1 MGVFAQ
7 RKCYAIS
14 RKDFCPS
21 PFYMASALI
30 ISIRVWTIFK
40 ISVART
46 TFSRSTFLLRF
57 FFFRAIFCASSF
69 CYSIYLSV
77 VYWYN
82 KDREKA
88 ACEQVRGKGSL
99 YGYSLQ
105 IGYFGS
111 LEKQGVFNV
120 QIAKRETPFRRSDSI
135 SAQSKNDI
143 SGKRGTALLS
153 AGLPAG
159 GLTGICQG

>member
-1 MGVFAQ
+1 ML
-7 RKCYAIS
+7 CYR

-88 ACEQVRGKGSL
+88 ACERVRGKGSL

-105 IGYFGS
+105 TGYFGS
-111 LEKQGVFNV
+111 LEKQGAFNV

-135 SAQSKNDI
+135 SAQSKMI
-143 SGKRGTALLS
+143 SLENVGQLCFLLD
-153 AGLPAG
+153 
-159 GLTGICQG
+159 CQPGDLLEYVRDETEPENQ